1 MKLSQAVLHRFGGR
15 LHASFAALQS
25 MCVESVAQPYLQEKV
40 NVSLGCTGS
49 RVLGGLAKGEMA
61 MGIPFTQ
68 MGDVVESS
76 RQMFRV

>member
-1 MKLSQAVLHRFGGR
+1 
-15 LHASFAALQS
+15 

-49 RVLGGLAKGEMA
+49 RVLGGLSKGEMV
-61 MGIPFTQ
+61 MGIPFAQ
-68 MGDVVESS
+68 MADVVESS